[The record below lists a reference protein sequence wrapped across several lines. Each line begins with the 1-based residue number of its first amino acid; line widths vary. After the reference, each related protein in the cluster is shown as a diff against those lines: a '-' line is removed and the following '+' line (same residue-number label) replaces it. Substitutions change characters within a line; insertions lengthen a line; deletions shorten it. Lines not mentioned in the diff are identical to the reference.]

1 VSEPPFLSYAQNGED
16 VILWRALRGV
26 ERGRYVDV
34 GANHPRD
41 DSVTKAFYDRGWS
54 GLQVEP
60 VAHFAAL
67 LREAR
72 PRDIIAEV
80 AVSDTEDGEV
90 VLHEFAGTGLS
101 TLREE
106 YVPGSVDR
114 GFAVQE
120 RSVPT
125 RSLQGLVEEHLTGE
139 PVHFCKI
146 DVEGAEAEVLASVD
160 LTAWRPWVLVVEAT
174 RPNSTQPTF
183 TEWEGPVLAAGY
195 RFCLFDGVSRYYVS
209 EEHAEELTPAL
220 SFPACALDNF
230 ILGSTAQLRNELDQ
244 LQEVHHAATQ
254 RLQGVDALEAQ
265 HAAVRAE
272 LEAEISGLRAELVR
286 WRGAVLEHWAAA
298 MASGAPNWQSDDS
311 RAELEAIRRTVSWRV
326 TAPLRA
332 VRERQRGTR
341 A

>member
-1 VSEPPFLSYAQNGED
+1 MSGPFLSYAQNGED
-16 VILWRALRGV
+16 VILWRALKGV

-54 GLQVEP
+54 GLNVEP

-72 PRDIIAEV
+72 PRDVLAEV
-80 AVSDTEDGEV
+80 AVSDSDDGEV

-114 GFAVQE
+114 GFGVQE

-125 RSLQGLVEEHLTGE
+125 RRLQSLVEEHLAGE
-139 PVHFCKI
+139 TVHFCKI

-160 LTAWRPWVLVVEAT
+160 LTSWRPWVLVVEST
-174 RPNSTQPTF
+174 RPNSTEPTHR
-183 TEWEGPVLAAGY
+183 EWEGPVLAADY

-209 EEHAEELTPAL
+209 AEKADELTAAL
-220 SFPACALDNF
+220 SFPACALDSYV
-230 ILGSTAQLRNELDQ
+230 LASTAGLRTEVDQ
-244 LQEVHHAATQ
+244 LHEVHHAATL
-254 RLQGVDALEAQ
+254 RLTQVDEMEAA
-265 HAAVRAE
+265 HAAVRTE
-272 LEAEISGLRAELVR
+272 LEREINDLRSELVR
-286 WRGAVLEHWAAA
+286 WRGAVLERWAAA
-298 MASGAPNWQSDDS
+298 MASGAASRQSDDS

-332 VRERQRGTR
+332 ARARQRGSR
-341 A
+341 G